1 MLTTALSIKMAL
13 VSILGG
19 VGTLFGPVVGAV
31 VLTTIEE
38 LTRAAFGGSGRG
50 TDTMI
55 YAGLIVVIAVYY
67 PSGLVGWWRE
77 RVRRMKN
84 KRAAVVADA
93 EATI

>member
-1 MLTTALSIKMAL
+1 M
-13 VSILGG
+13 
-19 VGTLFGPVVGAV
+19 FGPVVGAL

-67 PSGLVGWWRE
+67 PSGLVGWWHE
-77 RVRRMKN
+77 RVRRSKN
-84 KRAAVVADA
+84 KRAALATDA
-93 EATI
+93 EAAA